1 MLERI
6 KFALKIK
13 ESLSVFIWLKN
24 LPTNILRNIRTLKK
38 KIKSLKNDLKIVIS
52 NGDYNISVII
62 CLEHSLYGFSVFTL
76 EPSLETQN
84 LATLKQK
91 NIRSYENYT
100 Y

>member
-13 ESLSVFIWLKN
+13 ESLPVFIWLKN

-62 CLEHSLYGFSVFTL
+62 CLEHSLYGFLSFL
-76 EPSLETQN
+76 L
-84 LATLKQK
+84 
-91 NIRSYENYT
+91 
-100 Y
+100 